1 MKGKL
6 PIDETE
12 EKCLR
17 LFQAMYGNDVLSFR
31 FAGTEVVEMM
41 AMAMRTGREE
51 MAGKPKE
58 TK

>member
-17 LFQAMYGNDVLSFR
+17 LFQAVYGNDVLNFR

-51 MAGKPKE
+51 MAGKESK
-58 TK
+58 

>member
-17 LFQAMYGNDVLSFR
+17 LFKNVYGNDVLSFR
-31 FAGTEVVEMM
+31 FTGAEVVEMM

>member
-17 LFQAMYGNDVLSFR
+17 LFQAMYGNDVLNFR

-41 AMAMRTGREE
+41 AMAMKTGREE
-51 MAGKPKE
+51 AESTPKE
-58 TK
+58 AK